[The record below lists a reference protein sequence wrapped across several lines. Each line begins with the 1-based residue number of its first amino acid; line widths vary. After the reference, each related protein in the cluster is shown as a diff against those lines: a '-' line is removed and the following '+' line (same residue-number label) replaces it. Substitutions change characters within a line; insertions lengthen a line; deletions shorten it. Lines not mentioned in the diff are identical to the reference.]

1 MMATHI
7 LILCTHN
14 SARSVLAEGML
25 NHWAKK
31 LGRDVLAHSAGS
43 LPSGRVNPF
52 ALDVLRDAGVDISG
66 FRSKSWDEFTG
77 PNAPHLSIVITV
89 CDNAATE
96 VCPIFTGQEGNPPVK
111 VHWGYPDPSSAEGG
125 DEGKRRAFELTRQAI
140 GYRMLQL
147 LHLPLASMGRSELT
161 TTLQNISRT

>member
-31 LGRDVLAHSAGS
+31 LGRDVHAHSAGS

-52 ALDVLRDAGVDISG
+52 ALDVLRNAGVDISG

-140 GYRMLQL
+140 AYRMLQL
-147 LHLPLASMGRSELT
+147 LQLPIASMGRSELT
-161 TTLQNISRT
+161 TALQNIIRT